1 MRVYWMATLLL
12 ASVPAHAEIYMCEE
26 NGRKIFSQ
34 QPCGNDAKTMTVQAA
49 GGSITLPEEFDEQAA
64 LDVCKMM
71 VKSWEVAA
79 QMRRQRIPMD
89 TAEQRTFGFLRE
101 RITNFDEATRR
112 APELFSTM
120 RAIAQRLTNDAYRSP
135 DIQPGEREIAIQ
147 QCARNTMLSLNRA
160 KATLNRKQKTM
171 M

>member
-1 MRVYWMATLLL
+1 MRVYWMATLLML
-12 ASVPAHAEIYMCEE
+12 SASVHAEIYMCEE
-26 NGRKIFSQ
+26 GGRKIFSQ
-34 QPCGNDAKTMTVQAA
+34 QPCGSDAKTMTVQAA

-79 QMRRQRIPMD
+79 QMRRQRISID
-89 TAEQRTFGFLRE
+89 NAEQRTFGFLRE

-112 APELFSTM
+112 SPELFSTM
-120 RAIAQRLTNDAYRSP
+120 KTIAQRLTSDAYRNP
-135 DIQPGEREIAIQ
+135 DIQPGEREVAIQ
-147 QCARNTMLSLNRA
+147 QCTQNTMYTLNRA
-160 KATLNRKQKTM
+160 KAALNRKQKTM